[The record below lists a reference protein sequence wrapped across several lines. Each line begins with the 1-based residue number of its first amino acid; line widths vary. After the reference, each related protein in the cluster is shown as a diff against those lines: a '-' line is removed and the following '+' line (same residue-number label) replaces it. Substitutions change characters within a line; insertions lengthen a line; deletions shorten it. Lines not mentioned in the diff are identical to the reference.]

1 MADRGRRRGR
11 NKDAY
16 HRWLCVRRRLR
27 VLRGGMGC
35 RRCFGGYLGNVVVL
49 KTLCKEKLAFAM
61 IVMQFLRHANKGL
74 PLRPWLLSL
83 ATVSAL
89 SLGFLNLGSGG
100 DVEVATAAGFVY
112 FFTFTV
118 GSWLGVKCYAM
129 LMRIYNAW
137 ATRIETRTD
146 AILARLLD
154 ELGRPERSDLEEN
167 ATRAGLSRVLRFLMK
182 QSFLPVL
189 FCTAVLVNIV
199 FQAVLFSRIDY
210 PGHEFRTYFAMGS
223 FIALA
228 FLVACQSLYLLKLQ
242 NQIGSLERRA
252 EKMFA
257 GVQSRSDFW
266 IPDIKGPEVIRYSII
281 RLDQLSRRFIGLGL

>member
-1 MADRGRRRGR
+1 MATCSRACQPCGLSSRGAISDQELG
-11 NKDAY
+11 K
-16 HRWLCVRRRLR
+16 LR
-27 VLRGGMGC
+27 K
-35 RRCFGGYLGNVVVL
+35 RRCN
-49 KTLCKEKLAFAM
+49 
-61 IVMQFLRHANKGL
+61 
-74 PLRPWLLSL
+74 
-83 ATVSAL
+83 
-89 SLGFLNLGSGG
+89 
-100 DVEVATAAGFVY
+100 
-112 FFTFTV
+112 
-118 GSWLGVKCYAM
+118 
-129 LMRIYNAW
+129 
-137 ATRIETRTD
+137 TR
-146 AILARLLD
+146 ARL
-154 ELGRPERSDLEEN
+154 G
-167 ATRAGLSRVLRFLMK
+167 RVLRFLMK

-210 PGHEFRTYFAMGS
+210 PGHQFRTYFAMGS

>member
-1 MADRGRRRGR
+1 M
-11 NKDAY
+11 
-16 HRWLCVRRRLR
+16 
-27 VLRGGMGC
+27 
-35 RRCFGGYLGNVVVL
+35 
-49 KTLCKEKLAFAM
+49 M
-61 IVMQFLRHANKGL
+61 IMQFLRHANKGL
-74 PLRPWLLSL
+74 PLSLWVLSI
-83 ATVSAL
+83 ATVAAL
-89 SLGFLNLGSGG
+89 FLGFLNSGSGG
-100 DVEVATAAGFVY
+100 DVEVATAVGFVY

-118 GSWLGVKCYAM
+118 GSWLGVNCHAM
-129 LMRIYNAW
+129 LRRVYNAW

-146 AILARLLD
+146 AMLARLLD
-154 ELGRPERSDLEEN
+154 ELGHLERSDLEEN
-167 ATRAGLSRVLRFLMK
+167 ATRAGLGRVLRFLMK

-189 FCTAVLVNIV
+189 FCTAVLVNSV

-210 PGHEFRTYFAMGS
+210 PGHEFRTYFVMGS
-223 FIALA
+223 FIVLV
-228 FLVACQSLYLLKLQ
+228 FLVACQFLYLLRLQ